1 MPFVHQVTVA
11 AGDIDQLG
19 HASNLVYLRWVLEAA
34 VAHSTSLGLDGPA
47 YLARGQSFVVRRHEI
62 DYLRPALLGELLV
75 LETRVATMTA
85 ATSLRRTRILRAG
98 DGAEL
103 CRAATDWAYFDLA
116 RGRAVRI
123 PEDVRSRFPLE
134 PDPVE

>member
-1 MPFVHQVTVA
+1 MPFVHTITVA
-11 AGDIDQLG
+11 EADIDQLG

-34 VAHSTSLGLDGPA
+34 VAHSASLGLDGPA

-62 DYLRPALLGELLV
+62 DYLRPAQLGDRLAV
-75 LETRVATMTA
+75 ETRVATMTA
-85 ATSLRRTRILRAG
+85 ATSLRRTRILREA

-103 CRAATDWAYFDLA
+103 CRAATDWAYLDLA

-134 PDPVE
+134 PDPA